1 MRVLITGSTGY
12 IGKRLLPKL
21 LEEGHEVIC
30 LARSPER
37 LQLSDELAKKV
48 TVIKGDLTRLDSF
61 VFPKDLDAAYYL
73 VHSMAAGKS
82 NFHEIDQLSA
92 KNFVTAIEKTDAKQ
106 IIYLGGIAHDKKLS
120 AHLSSRKRVEEI
132 LGKSKVALTAL
143 RSGIIIGS
151 GSASFEI
158 IRDLTEKLPVM
169 VTPSWICQ
177 SCQPIAIHDVIDYLL
192 QVLGNEK
199 CMHKNFEIGGPEV
212 MRYKDAIYRYAK
224 FRKLRRFII
233 TLPIL
238 TPYLSAL
245 WLYFV
250 TSVNFPL
257 ARALIE
263 GVCNNATK
271 KDHSIDEIIPKKCLS
286 YEEALKRAFSKIQE
300 NTVISSWKDSFVFSN
315 LSPDI
320 GHYVSPPDKGC
331 FHDLQT
337 VPILDSPEKTLERI
351 WTIGGKQG
359 WYSLNDL
366 WAIRGRLDK
375 VFGGVGLRRGRRD
388 PEDLRSG
395 DTIDFW
401 RVILADKAHKRLLLY
416 AEMKLP
422 GEAWLE
428 FQIKENVLRQEA
440 IFRPKGVWGRV
451 YWGLMYPFH
460 LVIFRRMAKKIAG
473 HH

>member
-1 MRVLITGSTGY
+1 MKVLIAGATGY
-12 IGKRLLPKL
+12 VGRRLLPTL
-21 LEEGHEVIC
+21 VEEGHHVVC

-37 LQLSDELAKKV
+37 LQLSDKLAKNV
-48 TVIKGDLTRLDSF
+48 TIIKGDLTDSNSF
-61 VFPKDLDAAYYL
+61 VLPEDLDAAYYL
-73 VHSMAAGKS
+73 VHSMAAGRK
-82 NFHEIDQLSA
+82 NFHEFDQLSA
-92 KNFVTAIEKTDAKQ
+92 KNFIGAIEKTRAKQ
-106 IIYLGGIAHDKKLS
+106 IIYLGGIANDKKLS
-120 AHLSSRKRVEEI
+120 AHLSSRKKVEEI
-132 LGKSKVALTAL
+132 LGKCKVPLTAL

-169 VTPSWICQ
+169 VTPSWIRQ
-177 SCQPIAIHDVIDYLL
+177 SCQPIAINDVIDYLL

-199 CMHKNFEIGGPEV
+199 CYQKSLEIGGPEV
-212 MRYKDAIYRYAK
+212 MSYKDAMLRYAK
-224 FRKLRRFII
+224 FRGLRRFII
-233 TLPIL
+233 ILPVL

-271 KDHSIDEIIPKKCLS
+271 QDHSIDEIIPKKCLS

-300 NTVISSWKDSFVFSN
+300 SAVISSWKDSFVFSD

-320 GHYVSPPDKGC
+320 SHYVSPPDKGC
-331 FHDLQT
+331 FNDLQS
-337 VPILDSPEKTLERI
+337 VPIKDSSEKTLERI

-375 VFGGVGLRRGRRD
+375 IFGGVGLRRGRRD
-388 PEDLRSG
+388 PEDLRCG
-395 DTIDFW
+395 DAIDFW
-401 RVILADKAHKRLLLY
+401 RVILADKENKRLLLY

-440 IFRPKGVWGRV
+440 TFRPKGVWGRV

-460 LVIFRRMAKKIAG
+460 LVIFRRMARKLAG
-473 HH
+473 Y